1 MLQNARYRN
10 IGARIALVLPILFRV
25 AALFQIVCAI
35 DELGI
40 TALLADVHHD
50 VPSVFHALRLRRGAG
65 AAPR

>member
-1 MLQNARYRN
+1 
-10 IGARIALVLPILFRV
+10 V